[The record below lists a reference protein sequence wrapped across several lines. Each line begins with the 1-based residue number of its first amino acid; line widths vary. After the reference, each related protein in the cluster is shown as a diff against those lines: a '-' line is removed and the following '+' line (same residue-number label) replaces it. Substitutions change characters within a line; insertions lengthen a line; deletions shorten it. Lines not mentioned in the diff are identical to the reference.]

1 MPESLLD
8 RPTVYGAR
16 AKLGVIVPPTNTSN
30 EAEWQAMAPAGVTI
44 HSARMPLHTDTESEA
59 GKAALYEDVRR
70 FTQDLAQMGPDVIA
84 YGCTAGSMVTPVT
97 GLPDFM
103 TAEGGR
109 PSVTTAQAIVEALR
123 ALGVSRLSVATPYHD
138 ALNDHEVAF
147 LTEQGFEV
155 LAIEGLG
162 YGAAGPQEYRNVSRI
177 TPDVVF
183 ELACRVD
190 RPEAEAILLSCTDLA
205 TLDVIARL
213 EDKLEKPVISSNT
226 ATFWMALR
234 EAGIDD
240 RINGVGQLL
249 EQH

>member
-16 AKLGVIVPPTNTSN
+16 AKLGVIVPLTNTSN

>member
-30 EAEWQAMAPAGVTI
+30 EAEWQIMAPQGVTI
-44 HSARMPLHTDTESEA
+44 HSARMPLHTDTESQA
-59 GKAALYEDVRR
+59 GKAALYDDVQR
-70 FTQDLAQMGPDVIA
+70 FTSDLAQLGPDVIA

-97 GLPDFM
+97 GLPEFM
-103 TAEGGR
+103 AKAAGK

-123 ALGVSRLSVATPYHD
+123 ALDVVRLSVATPYHD

-147 LTEQGFEV
+147 LSEQGFEV

-177 TPDVVF
+177 ESSEVF
-183 ELACRVD
+183 DLACRVD
-190 RPEAEAILLSCTDLA
+190 RPEAQALLLSCTDLA

-213 EDKLEKPVISSNT
+213 EDRLGKPVISSNT
-226 ATFWMALR
+226 ATFWLALR

-240 RINGVGQLL
+240 RISGYGRLL